1 MLTLK
6 QVISTVIVSLIEE
19 TPPEEGDSSDAT
31 ANKTAQVGVSQ
42 EVIDAL
48 DPESIWQ
55 VALDCYTQTVVSH
68 PQVLHPNDYRY
79 LSFSQFQTLNILIL
93 SILEG
98 CESTVFLFR
107 LQHIYSVYTLSKI
120 ILFCYQVHDKH
131 IIFMTEIL
139 AQASA
144 ALFAI
149 QD

>member
-1 MLTLK
+1 M
-6 QVISTVIVSLIEE
+6 ISTVIVSLIEE

-68 PQVLHPNDYRY
+68 PQVHVLHHNNYRF
-79 LSFSQFQTLNILIL
+79 LSFGQFQTLNILIL

-98 CESTVFLFR
+98 CESTIFLFC
-107 LQHIYSVYTLSKI
+107 LQHIYSVHTLSKI

-139 AQASA
+139 AQATA

-149 QD
+149 PD